1 MSFSIATHIIA
12 QEKYST
18 TGLMPINAPF
28 PILYSDDYF
37 VAINKPRGVLV
48 HRTGISEDRV
58 FVLQLLRDQLGGAHL
73 FTTHRLDRGTSGVL
87 IFGKTQEAAR
97 HLGEQFMGKT
107 IEKKYLAVVRGWTD
121 ETGTIDYPLADKET
135 GRGLLDAVTHFTRL
149 GQSEIDAA
157 IGLRYPTARFSL
169 VAAEP
174 ETGRRH
180 QIRKHFAH
188 INHPI
193 IGDKRHGDVKQ
204 NTYFREK
211 FGMPRMLLHASEL
224 AFQHPVSGQSVRIAA
239 PLDAE
244 FEQALD
250 IVALRIFL
258 PILNANNGLNWQRL
272 QIG

>member
-1 MSFSIATHIIA
+1 MT
-12 QEKYST
+12 
-18 TGLMPINAPF
+18 F

-37 VAINKPRGVLV
+37 VAINKPRGILV

-58 FVLQLLRDQLGGAHL
+58 FVLQLLRDQLGGAHV

-135 GRGLLDAVTHFTRL
+135 GRGLLDAVTHYTCL
-149 GQSEIDAA
+149 GKSEINAP

-169 VAAEP
+169 VTAEP

-188 INHPI
+188 IHHPI

-211 FGMPRMLLHASEL
+211 FGMTRMLLHASEL
-224 AFQHPVSGQSVRIAA
+224 AFQHPVSGQSVRITA
-239 PLDAE
+239 PLDVE

-250 IVALRIFL
+250 IVELRTFL
-258 PILNANNGLNWQRL
+258 SMTD
-272 QIG
+272 